1 MERKKIAVLG
11 AGHGGRAMAAYLAI
25 IGNEVNLY
33 NRTPENIS
41 IIKPL
46 GGIFLRYS
54 PVLEESI
61 FPEGILPGG
70 MKQIDADITHE
81 YERTPIT
88 EQLFEEDIKS
98 VFARLN
104 DITSDI
110 EVAIKDK
117 DLLMV
122 VVPATGHRFM
132 AEKCAPYLKDG
143 QTILLNPG
151 RFFGALE
158 FYKTIHDY
166 YENKGKRMPD
176 ITVAEAQTFVYASR
190 RFRPRSVR
198 ILGVKNSVGIAAI
211 PSYKTKNVISLIE
224 EAYPQFTPLD
234 NVLVTSLSNLGGIF
248 HVPITILNATRID
261 RREEFE
267 YYVDGVTE
275 HTASIIE
282 ALDKERLTVA
292 EKVGIR
298 VVPARWWLSMVYN
311 SEGTDLYEAI
321 QNTHAYKGIESP
333 HSVNH
338 RYIWEEVPAS
348 LVPLASLGDK
358 LEIPMPLTK
367 SFIYQATA
375 LLRKVLNIDFWEKG
389 RTMERLG
396 LANMTIDE
404 IKKYIESGAE

>member
-1 MERKKIAVLG
+1 
-11 AGHGGRAMAAYLAI
+11 
-25 IGNEVNLY
+25 
-33 NRTPENIS
+33 
-41 IIKPL
+41 
-46 GGIFLRYS
+46 
-54 PVLEESI
+54 
-61 FPEGILPGG
+61 
-70 MKQIDADITHE
+70 
-81 YERTPIT
+81 
-88 EQLFEEDIKS
+88 
-98 VFARLN
+98 
-104 DITSDI
+104 
-110 EVAIKDK
+110 
-117 DLLMV
+117 
-122 VVPATGHRFM
+122 
-132 AEKCAPYLKDG
+132 LKDG

-166 YENKGKRMPD
+166 YEEKNKKMPD
-176 ITVAEAQTFVYASR
+176 ITVAEAQTFIYASR

-211 PSYKTKNVISLIE
+211 PSHKTKNVINLIE
-224 EAYPQFTPLD
+224 EAYPQFTPLN

-282 ALDKERLTVA
+282 ELDKERLTVA
-292 EKVGIR
+292 EKVGIK
-298 VVPARWWLSMVYN
+298 VIPARWWLSIAYN
-311 SEGTDLYEAI
+311 SEGTNLYEAI

-358 LEIPMPLTK
+358 LGIPMPLTK
-367 SFIYQATA
+367 SFIHQSTA

-389 RTMERLG
+389 RTMKRLG

-404 IKKYIESGAE
+404 IKKYVESGAE